1 MNSSFVMIS
10 ILLKGNLSERCL
22 VNSLMYVSSNSL
34 RNYLKSANIYDGN
47 SNKRKTDLIEMIV
60 CGCMTDKLN
69 KEPLKDISTNRAL
82 NILREKNI
90 NIKSLPG
97 YGNIGMRKK
106 DIKPYTVNKC
116 SIEIIE

>member
-10 ILLKGNLSERCL
+10 ILLKSNLSERCL

-34 RNYLKSANIYDGN
+34 RNYLKLANIYDAN
-47 SNKRKTDLIEMIV
+47 SNKRKTDLIEMVV
-60 CGCMTDKLN
+60 CGCMTGKLN

-90 NIKSLPG
+90 IIKSLPG